1 MSDTY
6 EAFILDLIESYM
18 DALYREYLDSI
29 GDDDYILTKIRFY
42 GEMKDKIK
50 EYCRYLNSL

>member
-1 MSDTY
+1 MKT
-6 EAFILDLIESYM
+6 ITLDQAKKQLE
-18 DALYREYLDSI
+18 EF
-29 GDDDYILTKIRFY
+29 ILTKIRFY